1 MVRREILRQGFLQ
14 EQFQILF
21 LIVAQ
26 HETHGFDHFFL
37 DNAKKLIQN
46 RPTPPPPPPGG
57 GGGGYP
63 LRGYPIV
70 SCPQVV
76 VKTFLQK
83 FFRRFPLPFG
93 SSFAMLHPM
102 MNKNWIPRS
111 KRWTDAEREARKIQ
125 GQNARELR
133 IMFYRESQEFLSK
146 IHEEINK
153 KLLAK
158 RAALE

>member
-46 RPTPPPPPPGG
+46 RPTP
-57 GGGGYP
+57 
-63 LRGYPIV
+63 
-70 SCPQVV
+70 PQVV